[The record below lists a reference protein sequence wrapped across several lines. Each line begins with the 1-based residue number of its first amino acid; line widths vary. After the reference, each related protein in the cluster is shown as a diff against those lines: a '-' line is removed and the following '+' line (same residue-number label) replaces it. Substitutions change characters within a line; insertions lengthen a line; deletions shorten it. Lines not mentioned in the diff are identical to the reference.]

1 MEWPPDRALAA
12 AGAVAGHL
20 GTVIPKTVL
29 FMASGLLL
37 ILESGRRAASAAESG
52 RNSPHP

>member
-1 MEWPPDRALAA
+1 MESPPGRALAT

-37 ILESGRRAASAAESG
+37 ILESGRR
-52 RNSPHP
+52 P